1 MNKIYKVIW
10 NATLSAWVAVSEL
23 AKGKTKSSKVTGIV
37 GAATVSLMITFSSDV
52 TANVINTDSNNCI
65 TGSNG
70 IVGTINPGTTGGQAT
85 DGSGTYSTVAGCNA
99 KGNGLS
105 AVTAYGAF
113 SEVTGNAGT
122 AIGHNS
128 QANAFGTAVGVESRA
143 TGVGSTA
150 LGEGSQSTGQ
160 NAVALGGTATGTA
173 SGNVVSVAN
182 AVTASGSGSV
192 AIGGNATR
200 GAQSTGTDSIA
211 IGGQSR
217 ATNTGTIAIGKNA
230 FTGAVGTESLNNIAI
245 GTNASNSN
253 LTSGNPAGT
262 GGQIALGNGAK
273 TTTFAQI
280 AIGDNSNAG
289 GNNYAIAIGGGAT
302 VTANSGVAVGG
313 VAMGRNTQA
322 GSFAVGVGPGAQ
334 ATGANSTALG
344 NAATAN
350 NTNSTALGNG
360 AQATGLASTAL
371 GTAAVASIDN
381 SVALGNGSTTTA
393 ITGTGFLTSQT
404 APTVGAVSVGN
415 GTVTGNRRIQNV
427 ADGSAASDAVTVA
440 QLDKAYDDAHTNLK
454 NVLGGNAAYDPVTN
468 TYTAPTNIGGTGK
481 TTIDD
486 AIKATQRSVTGG
498 SNIVVTPTTAADGSI
513 SYSVATSATPTFTT
527 VTTGNSKLDNSG
539 LTITG
544 GPSVT
549 SGGINAAN
557 TTINNVANATTA
569 DQAVNKGQLD
579 TVSTQANKAITF
591 TGNARKSGDTTDI
604 NRKLGDSIA
613 ISGTATTA
621 GTYSGA
627 NVKTV
632 TDQNGAIA
640 IQIAD
645 APNFA
650 GTVTST
656 GLQVNGAS
664 AVTGNSTI
672 GGTQTVTGIS
682 NLNGGANL
690 NSQKITNVAAG
701 AATGDAVNFGQLTT
715 TNQNVSNLTTT
726 VTNQG
731 TDISTLKGGFNLQSN
746 GKNSGAI
753 KAGDTVDIGVAT
765 PADTNL
771 TATKT
776 GNNVAFALSK
786 DLNLTSVTTGNT
798 VINNAGVTADKVTV
812 GTVVVDKTT
821 GINAGGK
828 KITNVAAGD
837 ISTAASTDAVNGGQ
851 LFTTNQNVSNL
862 TTTVTNQGNQITTNT
877 SDISTLKG
885 GFNLQT
891 NGKSSGAIKAGDT
904 VDIGVATPSDTN
916 LTATKTGNNVAFALS
931 KDLNLTSVTTGNT
944 VINNAGVT
952 ADKVTVGTVVVD
964 KTTGIN
970 AGGKKITNV
979 AAGDIST
986 AASTDAVNGGQLFTT
1001 NQNVAKNTSDISTL
1015 NTTVT
1020 NQGNQITTNT
1030 SNIATNTSDI
1040 STLKGGFN
1048 LQTNGKNGGAI
1059 KAGDTVDIGVATPA
1073 DTNLTATKT
1082 GNNVAFALSKDLNLT
1097 SVTTGNTVINNAG
1110 VTADKVTV
1118 GTVVVDKTTGINA
1131 GGKKITNVA
1140 AGDISTAASTDAV
1153 NGGQL
1158 FTTNQNVSN
1167 LTTTVTNQGTDI
1179 STLKGGFN
1187 LQTNGKNSGAIKAGD
1202 TVDIGVATPADT
1214 NLTATK
1220 TGNNVAFALSKD
1232 LNLTSVTTGNTV
1244 INNAGVTADKVTVG
1258 TVVVDK
1264 TTGINAGGKKIT
1276 NVAAGDISTAAS
1288 TDAVNGGQ
1296 LFTTNQNV
1304 AKNTSD
1310 ISTLNTT
1317 VTNQGNQITTNTS
1330 NIATNTSD
1338 ISTLKGGFNLQTN
1351 GKNSGAIKAGDTVDI
1366 GVATPA
1372 DTNLTATKTGNNV
1385 AFALSKDLNL
1395 TSVTTGNTVINN
1407 AGVTADKV
1415 TVGTVV
1421 VDKTTGINAGGKK
1434 ITNVAAGDI
1443 STAASTDA
1451 VNGGQLFT
1459 TNQNVAKNTS
1469 DISTLNTTVTNQG
1482 NQITTN
1488 TSDIS
1493 TLKGGFNLQ
1502 TNGKN
1507 SGAIK
1512 AGDTIDIGVATP
1524 ADTNLTATKTG
1535 NNVAFALS
1543 KDLNLTSVTT
1553 GNTVINTAG
1562 ITADKVTVGNVVID
1576 KTTNKISGVEAG
1588 TDTKDVVNKGQLDA
1602 LAGQQTATDN
1612 SAVKYDNATTKD
1624 KVTLGGGAA
1633 GTTLTNVKAGDVS
1646 ANSTDAING
1655 SQLYTTNQNV
1665 AQNSK
1670 DIATNTSN
1678 IATNTSDITTL
1689 KGGFNLQ
1696 TNGKNSGAIKAGD
1709 TVDIG
1714 VATPADTN
1722 LTATKTGNN
1731 VAFALSKDLNLT
1743 SITTGNTVINTAGI
1757 TADKVTV
1764 GNVVIDKTT
1773 NKISGVEAGT
1783 DTKDVVNKGQLDALA
1798 GQQTATDN
1806 SAVKYDN
1813 ATTKDKVTLGGG
1825 AAGTTLTNVKAGDVS
1840 ANSTDAINGSQL
1852 YTTNQNVA
1860 QNSKD
1865 IATNT
1870 SNIATNTSDITT
1882 LKGGFNLQTN
1892 GKNSGAIKAGD
1903 TVDIG
1908 VATPA
1913 DTNLT
1918 ATKTGNNVA
1927 FALSKD
1933 LNLTSITTGNTV
1945 INTAGITADKVTVGN
1960 VVIDKTT
1967 NKISGVEAGTDTKDV
1982 VNKGQLDAL
1991 AGQQTATDNSAVKY
2005 DNATTKDKVTLG
2017 GGAAGTT
2024 LTNVK
2029 AGDVS
2034 ANSTDAINGSQLY
2047 TTNQNVAQ
2055 NSKDI
2060 ATNTSN
2066 IATNTSDITTLKGG
2080 FNLQTNGKNSG
2091 AIKAGD
2097 TVDIGVATPADTNL
2111 TATKTGNNVA
2121 FALSKD
2127 LNLTSITTGNT
2138 VINTAG
2144 ITADKVTVGNVVIDK
2159 TTNKISGVEAG
2170 TDTKDVVNKGQLD
2183 ALAGQQT
2190 ATDNSAVKYDNATTK
2205 DKVTL
2210 GGGAAGTTLTNVKA
2224 GDVSANSTDAIN
2236 GSQLYTTNQ
2245 NVAQNSKDIA
2255 TNTSNIATNTSN
2267 IATNTSDITTLKGGF
2282 NLQTNGKNSGAIK
2295 AGDTI
2300 DIGVATPADTNLTAT
2315 KTGNNVAFALSKDLN
2330 LTSIT
2335 VNDGING
2342 TNGSTVIGKDGISV
2356 KDGSGNTIAG
2366 VDNTALTVKDGSGN
2380 TETSINKAINSLN
2393 ASQGETDKFAVK
2405 YDKNAD
2411 GSANYNNITLAGSA
2425 SSSTKDA
2432 TTGKITTTGGTSLN
2446 NVASAG
2452 DYTKEANASKGV
2464 NAGDL
2469 NNAVVDATN
2478 AATSKGFA
2486 LQAADGA
2493 KVQKNLGEAVEV
2505 VGADSNITT
2514 KVANGQVAIEL
2525 NKNLNNLTGIT
2536 VNDGTNGTNGSTV
2549 IGKDGISV
2557 KDGSG
2562 NTIVGVDNTALTVKD
2577 GSGNTETSIN
2587 KAINTLNASQGET
2600 DKFAVKYDKNA
2611 DGSAN
2616 YNNITLAGS
2625 ASSSTKDATTGKITT
2640 TGGTSLNNV
2649 ASAGDYTKEANASK
2663 GVNAGD
2669 LNNAVVDATNAATS
2683 KGFALQAADGAKVQ
2697 KNLGEAVEVV
2707 GADSNITTKVA
2718 NGQVAIELNK
2728 NLNNL
2733 TGITVN
2739 DGTNGTNGSTVIG
2752 KDGISV
2758 KDGSGNTIV
2767 GVDNTALTVKD
2778 GSGNTETSINKA
2790 INTLNASQGET
2801 DKFAVK
2807 YDKNA
2812 DGSANYNN
2820 ITLAGS
2826 ASSSTKDA
2834 TTGKITT
2841 TGGTSLNNVASAG
2854 DYTKEANASKGVN
2867 AGDLNNAV
2875 VDATNAATSKG
2886 FALQAADGAKVQK
2899 NLGEAVEVVGADSNI
2914 TTKVANGQVAIELN
2928 KNLNNLTGITV
2939 NDGTNGTNGSTVI
2952 GKDGISV
2959 KDGSGN
2965 TIVGLDNTALTVKD
2979 GSGNTETSINKAINT
2994 LNASQGETDK
3004 FAVKY
3009 DKNADGSANYDS
3021 VTLAGTGGTT
3031 ITNVKAGAINA
3042 TSTDAINGSQL
3053 YDVGN
3058 SLKNAIGGLT
3068 TRDATT
3074 GIITTSNIG
3083 GTGSNTID
3091 GAINSI
3097 KDSATKAKTT
3107 VTAGD
3112 NVVVTAGTNADGSSN
3127 YQVATAKDVNFDKV
3141 TVGNVVVNK
3150 ASNTIEG
3157 LSNTDLRASDFATKG
3172 RAATEEQLKQA
3183 VTKNITEVVDGNG
3196 NKVNIIDQVVNT
3208 KPDNKNQDSLF
3219 LTYDKQ
3225 GQETTDRLTIGQTV
3239 QKMNT
3244 NGIKFFHTN
3253 ADMSKGD
3260 LGTTNDSSAG
3270 GLNSTAIGVNAIVA
3284 TGADS
3289 AVALGHNT
3297 KAEGKQSI
3305 AIGQGAEALGTQSIS
3320 IGTGNKVK
3328 GNHSGAIGDPT
3339 IVDGANSY
3347 SVGNNNQV
3355 LTDDTFVLGNN
3366 VTKTVAGSVVLG
3378 NGSAATTGAGVAGYA
3393 LSAATSADKTAI
3405 SNTTSTTGAVAVG
3418 DAASGIYR
3426 QITGVAA
3433 GSADADAVNVAQLKA
3448 VGNQVVTT
3456 QNALVN
3462 GLGGNA
3468 KVNADGTITGPTYN
3482 VAQGN
3487 QSNVGDALTALDKAI
3502 GSAATTSKTTVSNG
3516 QNIVVNKSKN
3526 ADGSDNY
3533 EVSTAKDLTVD
3544 SVKAGDTVLNNAG
3557 ISIGNNAVVINNTG
3571 LTIAGG
3577 PSVTV
3582 AGINA
3587 GNKTITN
3594 VANAVN
3600 ATDAVNKGQLDSA
3613 IGNVNNNV
3621 NELANNAVKYDDA
3634 SKDKI
3639 TLGGGTN
3646 GTTISNVKD
3655 GAVTQ
3660 GSKDAVNGGQLWNVQ
3675 QQVDQNSTDISNI
3688 KNDINNG
3695 TVGLVQQAGKDATV
3709 TVAKDTGGT
3718 SVSVAGTD
3726 GNRVVTGVKDGA
3738 VNATSKDAVNGSQ
3751 LNTTNQAVVNYLGGG
3766 AGYDNITGSFT
3777 APTYNVGDS
3786 KYNNVGGAID
3796 ALNQAD
3802 QALNSKID
3810 NVSNK
3815 LDNAFRITN
3824 NRIDDVE
3831 KKANAGIAAA
3841 MALESAPYIPGKY
3854 TYAAGAAYHGGEN
3867 AVGVTLRKT
3876 ADNGRWSITGGVAAA
3891 SQGDPSVRIGISGV
3905 ID

>member
-23 AKGKTKSSKVTGIV
+23 AKGKTKSSKVTGII
-37 GAATVSLMITFSSDV
+37 GAATVSLMVAFSPEAM
-52 TANVINTDSNNCI
+52 ANTIDMQAQGNKNDADCVSGGNTTVYKAQTN
-65 TGSNG
+65 
-70 IVGTINPGTTGGQAT
+70 GTTGAIT

-99 KGNGLS
+99 SGGGVLG
-105 AVTAYGAF
+105 ATAYGSYAK
-113 SEVTGNAGT
+113 VTGKGGTALGHNTEAAQWALAAGVDTKATGESSVALGSGAVASNTSSIAIGTDSGTSGIGAIAIGRNAQTSASGSIAIGDGATATGGTTDINSIAIGKGAQSWGQSFALGTGASADSFTFDINDSGVAVGAQSVTAAGTTKGTAIGVNAKVTGSTVAGT
-122 AIGHNS
+122 AIG
-128 QANAFGTAVGVESRA
+128 
-143 TGVGSTA
+143 
-150 LGEGSQSTGQ
+150 
-160 NAVALGGTATGTA
+160 
-173 SGNVVSVAN
+173 
-182 AVTASGSGSV
+182 
-192 AIGGNATR
+192 
-200 GAQSTGTDSIA
+200 
-211 IGGQSR
+211 
-217 ATNTGTIAIGKNA
+217 
-230 FTGAVGTESLNNIAI
+230 
-245 GTNASNSN
+245 SN
-253 LTSGNPAGT
+253 
-262 GGQIALGNGAK
+262 
-273 TTTFAQI
+273 
-280 AIGDNSNAG
+280 
-289 GNNYAIAIGGGAT
+289 
-302 VTANSGVAVGG
+302 
-313 VAMGRNTQA
+313 
-322 GSFAVGVGPGAQ
+322 
-334 ATGANSTALG
+334 
-344 NAATAN
+344 
-350 NTNSTALGNG
+350 
-360 AQATGLASTAL
+360 
-371 GTAAVASIDN
+371 AVASIDN
-381 SVALGNGSTTTA
+381 SVALGSNSITSA
-393 ITGTGFLTSQT
+393 ITGTGFLTSQA

-415 GTVTGNRRIQNV
+415 GTAAGNRRIQNV

-440 QLDKAYDDAHTNLK
+440 QLDKAYDDTNGRLAGA
-454 NVLGGNAAYDPVTN
+454 LGVGSGAAYNAATN
-468 TYTAPTNIGGTGK
+468 AYTAPTNIGGTGK

-527 VTTGNSKLDNSG
+527 VTTGNSKLDNTG

-549 SGGINAAN
+549 SSGINAAN

-613 ISGTATTA
+613 ISGTATTT

-632 TDQNGAIA
+632 TDQSGAIA

-701 AATGDAVNFGQLTT
+701 TATGDAVNFGQLTT

-731 TDISTLKGGFNLQSN
+731 NDISTLKGGFNLQTN

-891 NGKSSGAIKAGDT
+891 NGK
-904 VDIGVATPSDTN
+904 
-916 LTATKTGNNVAFALS
+916 
-931 KDLNLTSVTTGNT
+931 
-944 VINNAGVT
+944 
-952 ADKVTVGTVVVD
+952 
-964 KTTGIN
+964 
-970 AGGKKITNV
+970 
-979 AAGDIST
+979 
-986 AASTDAVNGGQLFTT
+986 
-1001 NQNVAKNTSDISTL
+1001 
-1015 NTTVT
+1015 
-1020 NQGNQITTNT
+1020 
-1030 SNIATNTSDI
+1030 
-1040 STLKGGFN
+1040 
-1048 LQTNGKNGGAI
+1048 
-1059 KAGDTVDIGVATPA
+1059 
-1073 DTNLTATKT
+1073 
-1082 GNNVAFALSKDLNLT
+1082 
-1097 SVTTGNTVINNAG
+1097 
-1110 VTADKVTV
+1110 
-1118 GTVVVDKTTGINA
+1118 
-1131 GGKKITNVA
+1131 
-1140 AGDISTAASTDAV
+1140 
-1153 NGGQL
+1153 
-1158 FTTNQNVSN
+1158 
-1167 LTTTVTNQGTDI
+1167 
-1179 STLKGGFN
+1179 
-1187 LQTNGKNSGAIKAGD
+1187 NSGAIKAGD

-1258 TVVVDK
+1258 TVVLDK

-1276 NVAAGDISTAAS
+1276 NVAAGDTSTAAS

-1443 STAASTDA
+1443 STAGSTDAVNGGQLFTTNQNVSNLTTTVTNQGTDISTLKGGFNLQTNGKNSGAIKAGDTVDIGVATPADTNLTATKTGNNVAFALSKDLNLTSVTTGNTVINNAGVTADKVTVGTVVVDKTTGINAGGKKITNVAAGDISSATSTDA

-1553 GNTVINTAG
+1553 GNTVINNTGVTADKVTVGTVVVDKTTGINAGGKKITNVAAGDISTAASTDAVNGGQLFTTNQNVAKNTSDISTLNTTVTNQGNQITTNTSNIATNTSDISTLKGGFNLQTNGKNSGAIKAGDTVDIGVATPADTNLTATKTGNNVAFALSKDLNLTSVTTGNTVINTAG

-1588 TDTKDVVNKGQLDA
+1588 TDTKDVVNKGQLDALAGQQTVTDNSAVKYDNATTKDKVTLGGGATGTTLTNVKAGDVSANSTDAINGSQLYTTNQNVAQNSKDIATNTSNIATNTSDITTLKGGFNLQTNGQNSGAIKAGDTIDIGVATPADTNLTATKTGNNVAFALSKDLNLTSVTTGNTVINTAGITADKVTVGNVVIDKTTNKISGVEAGTDAKDVVNKGQLDA

-1696 TNGKNSGAIKAGD
+1696 TNGQNTGAIKAGD

-1743 SITTGNTVINTAGI
+1743 SV
-1757 TADKVTV
+1757 
-1764 GNVVIDKTT
+1764 
-1773 NKISGVEAGT
+1773 
-1783 DTKDVVNKGQLDALA
+1783 
-1798 GQQTATDN
+1798 
-1806 SAVKYDN
+1806 
-1813 ATTKDKVTLGGG
+1813 
-1825 AAGTTLTNVKAGDVS
+1825 
-1840 ANSTDAINGSQL
+1840 
-1852 YTTNQNVA
+1852 
-1860 QNSKD
+1860 
-1865 IATNT
+1865 
-1870 SNIATNTSDITT
+1870 
-1882 LKGGFNLQTN
+1882 
-1892 GKNSGAIKAGD
+1892 
-1903 TVDIG
+1903 
-1908 VATPA
+1908 
-1913 DTNLT
+1913 
-1918 ATKTGNNVA
+1918 
-1927 FALSKD
+1927 
-1933 LNLTSITTGNTV
+1933 
-1945 INTAGITADKVTVGN
+1945 
-1960 VVIDKTT
+1960 
-1967 NKISGVEAGTDTKDV
+1967 
-1982 VNKGQLDAL
+1982 
-1991 AGQQTATDNSAVKY
+1991 
-2005 DNATTKDKVTLG
+2005 
-2017 GGAAGTT
+2017 
-2024 LTNVK
+2024 
-2029 AGDVS
+2029 
-2034 ANSTDAINGSQLY
+2034 
-2047 TTNQNVAQ
+2047 
-2055 NSKDI
+2055 
-2060 ATNTSN
+2060 
-2066 IATNTSDITTLKGG
+2066 
-2080 FNLQTNGKNSG
+2080 
-2091 AIKAGD
+2091 
-2097 TVDIGVATPADTNL
+2097 
-2111 TATKTGNNVA
+2111 
-2121 FALSKD
+2121 
-2127 LNLTSITTGNT
+2127 
-2138 VINTAG
+2138 
-2144 ITADKVTVGNVVIDK
+2144 
-2159 TTNKISGVEAG
+2159 
-2170 TDTKDVVNKGQLD
+2170 
-2183 ALAGQQT
+2183 
-2190 ATDNSAVKYDNATTK
+2190 
-2205 DKVTL
+2205 
-2210 GGGAAGTTLTNVKA
+2210 
-2224 GDVSANSTDAIN
+2224 
-2236 GSQLYTTNQ
+2236 
-2245 NVAQNSKDIA
+2245 
-2255 TNTSNIATNTSN
+2255 
-2267 IATNTSDITTLKGGF
+2267 
-2282 NLQTNGKNSGAIK
+2282 
-2295 AGDTI
+2295 
-2300 DIGVATPADTNLTAT
+2300 
-2315 KTGNNVAFALSKDLN
+2315 
-2330 LTSIT
+2330 
-2335 VNDGING
+2335 
-2342 TNGSTVIGKDGISV
+2342 
-2356 KDGSGNTIAG
+2356 
-2366 VDNTALTVKDGSGN
+2366 
-2380 TETSINKAINSLN
+2380 
-2393 ASQGETDKFAVK
+2393 
-2405 YDKNAD
+2405 
-2411 GSANYNNITLAGSA
+2411 
-2425 SSSTKDA
+2425 
-2432 TTGKITTTGGTSLN
+2432 
-2446 NVASAG
+2446 
-2452 DYTKEANASKGV
+2452 
-2464 NAGDL
+2464 
-2469 NNAVVDATN
+2469 
-2478 AATSKGFA
+2478 
-2486 LQAADGA
+2486 
-2493 KVQKNLGEAVEV
+2493 
-2505 VGADSNITT
+2505 
-2514 KVANGQVAIEL
+2514 
-2525 NKNLNNLTGIT
+2525 T

-2562 NTIVGVDNTALTVKD
+2562 NTIAGVDNTALTVKD

-2758 KDGSGNTIV
+2758 KDGSGNTIA

-2965 TIVGLDNTALTVKD
+2965 TIAGVDNTALTVKDGSGNTETSINKAINTLNASQGETDKFAVKYDKNADGSANYNNITLAGSASSSTKDATTGKITTTGGTSLNNVASAGDYTKEANASKGVNAGDLNNAVVDATNAATSKGFALQAADGAKVQKNLGEAVEVVGADSNITTKVANGQVAIELNKNLNNLTGITVNDGTNGTNGSTVIGKDGISVKDGSGNTIAGVDNTALTVKDGSGNTETSINKAINTLNASQGETDKFAVKYDKNADGSANYNNITLAGSASSSTKDATTGKITTTGGTSLNNVASAGDYTKEANASKGVNAGDLNNAVVDATNAATSKGFALQAADGAKVQKNLGEAVEVVGADSNITTKVANGQVAIELNKNLNNLTGITVNDGTNGTNGSTVIGKDGISVKDGSGNTIAGVDNTALTVKD

-3009 DKNADGSANYDS
+3009 DKNADGSANYDN
-3021 VTLAGTGGTT
+3021 VTLGGTGGTT

-3244 NGIKFFHTN
+3244 DGIKFFHTN

-3378 NGSAATTGAGVAGYA
+3378 NGSAATTSAGVAGYA

-3613 IGNVNNNV
+3613 IGTVNNNV